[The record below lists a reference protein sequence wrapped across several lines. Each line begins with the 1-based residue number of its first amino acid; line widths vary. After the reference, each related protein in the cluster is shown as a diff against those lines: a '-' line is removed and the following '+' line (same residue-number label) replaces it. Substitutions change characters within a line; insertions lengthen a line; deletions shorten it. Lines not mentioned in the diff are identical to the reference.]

1 MPSTSFSRSGDV
13 DSRDSIRCQ
22 PFASSTA
29 SWVLSVRGH
38 AKWGRTTTGHSSR
51 KGTCWRRSHA
61 SRTPATTVQS
71 ISPVIHKPTLGS
83 RTARHDA
90 NAQVTVT
97 AASIVSILESNVE
110 PHQLNARR
118 ASSAY
123 RDHGSVRGSQLPP
136 SSSHRTKA
144 ERRSEASFA
153 SCSHAG
159 PAVLSRSCFGGRF
172 CACPELGVARP
183 SINFGRSCISAFL
196 RAGLRPRPTEHLALI
211 EQ

>member
-38 AKWGRTTTGHSSR
+38 AKWGRATTGHSSR
-51 KGTCWRRSHA
+51 QGTCWRRSHA

-71 ISPVIHKPTLGS
+71 LSPVNSIDKPTRGS
-83 RTARHDA
+83 RTTRHDA

-97 AASIVSILESNVE
+97 AASIVSILESNAE
-110 PHQLNARR
+110 PHQLARR
-118 ASSAY
+118 ANSAD
-123 RDHGSVRGSQLPP
+123 RDHGSVRGRQLPP

-172 CACPELGVARP
+172 CACPELGVVRP
-183 SINFGRSCISAFL
+183 SINFRRSCISAFL
-196 RAGLRPRPTEHLALI
+196 RAGLPPRPYRTLSCS
-211 EQ
+211 